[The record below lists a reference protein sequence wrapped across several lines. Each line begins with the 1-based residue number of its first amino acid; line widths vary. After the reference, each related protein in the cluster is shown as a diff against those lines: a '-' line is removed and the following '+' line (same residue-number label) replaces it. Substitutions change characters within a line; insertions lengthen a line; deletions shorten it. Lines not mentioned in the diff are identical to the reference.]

1 MDILD
6 IILLTLSLSIDNFAV
21 SVASSCCGVKTG
33 VKQILKVAL
42 SFSFTGLIFL
52 SAGYYGGGKLLKFIS
67 SWDHIIGPLILF
79 YLGAKMIKA
88 AFPGKEEK
96 SVCHR
101 FDMNG
106 LKVLLAL
113 AVATNIDVLAAGVS
127 MAALEVKIF
136 AVAVF
141 LFLFVSSAVVL
152 GFALGSKMGARFGD
166 TMEAVGGAVL
176 ILLSLKIF
184 LEG

>member
-21 SVASSCCGVKTG
+21 SAASSCGGGKAG
-33 VKQILKVAL
+33 RAQSAKAAL
-42 SFSFTGLIFL
+42 SFSLTGLIFL

-79 YLGAKMIKA
+79 YLGAKMIKG
-88 AFPGKEEK
+88 AFSKRDDSP
-96 SVCHR
+96 VCR
-101 FDMNG
+101 NMNS

-127 MAALEVKIF
+127 IAALEVKIM
-136 AVAVF
+136 AVALF
-141 LFLFVSSAVVL
+141 LFLFVNSAVLIGFGL
-152 GFALGSKMGARFGD
+152 GAKLGGRLGD
-166 TMEAVGGAVL
+166 KTEAAGGIVL

>member
-1 MDILD
+1 MDTLD

-21 SVASSCCGVKTG
+21 SAASSCGEGKAG
-33 VKQILKVAL
+33 WAQSAKVAL
-42 SFSFTGLIFL
+42 SFSLMGLLFL

-79 YLGAKMIKA
+79 YLGAKMIKG
-88 AFPGKEEK
+88 AFSGKDDK
-96 SVCHR
+96 PVCR
-101 FDMNG
+101 KFNMNG
-106 LKVLLAL
+106 LRVLLAL

-127 MAALEVKIF
+127 IAALEVKILT
-136 AVAVF
+136 VALF
-141 LFLFVSSAVVL
+141 LFLFVSLAVVIGFGL
-152 GFALGSKMGARFGD
+152 GAKLGGRFGEK
-166 TMEAVGGAVL
+166 MEAAGGAVL